1 MVSVSFNGNVV
12 QISDAKNLGELRIK
26 ACAYFLLDSAS
37 YGFDGKDSD
46 MLKACMTYELKCLKV
61 QNLIELKKQLM
72 TLLIK
77 HANSVTALHMVYGF
91 VAKKTKKRMSD
102 RKRLAFVARY
112 VGACNDAAM
121 LQDLIYLLK

>member
-46 MLKACMTYELKCLKV
+46 MLKACMTYELKCL
-61 QNLIELKKQLM
+61 NIGLKKQLM

-77 HANSVTALHMVYGF
+77 HANSNTALNMVYGLIT
-91 VAKKTKKRMSD
+91 KETKKKMYGA
-102 RKRLAFVARY
+102 KQLAFVARY
-112 VGACNDAAM
+112 VGACNDGAM